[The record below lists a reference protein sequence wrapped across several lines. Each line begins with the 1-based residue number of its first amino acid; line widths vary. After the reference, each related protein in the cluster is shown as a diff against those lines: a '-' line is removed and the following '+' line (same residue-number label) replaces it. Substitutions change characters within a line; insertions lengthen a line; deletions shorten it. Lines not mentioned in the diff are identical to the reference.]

1 MAVLAFPGLDAHSDF
16 RFRVPGRGRIVGF
29 QVCSPGSGSESMMS
43 GSLDAWDGELVRKW
57 LESRSKAAKLEQAAA
72 DKRGYEA
79 RDDYDKAAAEEW
91 VCRTLKTA
99 GQTDD
104 KAVFAAQLKELLA
117 RDEYRI
123 TGIHDDRR
131 FDRYVRANLRKLA
144 RMTKANDGFANTL
157 RYQG

>member
-1 MAVLAFPGLDAHSDF
+1 VESVM
-16 RFRVPGRGRIVGF
+16 
-29 QVCSPGSGSESMMS
+29 SETSK
-43 GSLDAWDGELVRKW
+43 AWDGELVRRW
-57 LESRSKAAKLEQAAA
+57 LESRLEAARLEQAAA

-99 GQTDD
+99 GRTEDQ
-104 KAVFAAQLKELLA
+104 AAFAAHLKDLLA
-117 RDEYRI
+117 QNEYRI

-131 FDRYVRANLRKLA
+131 FERYVGANLRKIA
-144 RMTKANDGFANTL
+144 KMTKANDGFANTL